1 MTYANTIR
9 LLATGLILACLTACS
24 QPVKVEA
31 AKPVIVTRTQYVP
44 LPPALTA
51 QCATA
56 TPRGTALQTNGSLL
70 AAYLRDS
77 TALTACAAQVDGI
90 RALQH

>member
-1 MTYANTIR
+1 M
-9 LLATGLILACLTACS
+9 LAFLTACAP
-24 QPVKVEA
+24 PVKVEA
-31 AKPVIVTRTQYVP
+31 AKPVIVTRTRYTP
-44 LPPALTA
+44 LPAELTVPCDA
-51 QCATA
+51 A

-90 RALQH
+90 RSLQPHQ